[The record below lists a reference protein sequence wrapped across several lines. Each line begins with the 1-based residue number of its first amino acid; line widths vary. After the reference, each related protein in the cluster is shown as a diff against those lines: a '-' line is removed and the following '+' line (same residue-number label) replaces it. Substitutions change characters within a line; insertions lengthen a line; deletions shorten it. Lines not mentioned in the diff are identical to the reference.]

1 MLLLREGL
9 PGWLTRAEQVLESKP
24 GWLPSPEPGLSTT
37 ALARNLVTPAFEDWV
52 RVLSSLLSPSIQQ
65 VHHEC

>member
-9 PGWLTRAEQVLESKP
+9 PGWLTRAEQMLESKP
-24 GWLPSPEPGLSTT
+24 EWLPSPEPSLSTT
-37 ALARNLVTPAFEDWV
+37 ALTQNLVTPAFEDWV
-52 RVLSSLLSPSIQQ
+52 RVLSSLLSPSIEQ